1 MIHNIIHISDIHI
14 RTGDSK
20 KSRYNEYVDVFNN
33 LYDSIATQPSI
44 IEGSA
49 IIIITGDVFHD
60 KNRIGPSGI
69 KTAVYLLQKLSNL
82 ADVIVIRGNH
92 DYRQDHPTE
101 PDMISALLSY
111 EIPNVTYLDTA
122 GLHMH
127 KNVCIGLVPIQ
138 DTLLYGSTSGI
149 TASLPP
155 FPNPSTS
162 ASREAAGAK
171 YKIALFHGTITGCT
185 LQNGT
190 VHTRDGYPI
199 GWFQG
204 YDAILLG
211 DIHLQQVNRANVLQD
226 THACES
232 YKFSDETPWGYPG
245 SLIQQNFGEPIKD
258 HGYILWD
265 LQKSLIH
272 RYHIKNPYGMIKIV
286 YTGDMNSTYIVYNTP
301 IVFGSKKDSLPDW
314 LPDFLHIRVQGEGVN
329 NEVLRVITEKLQEHG
344 KVVLSITKKD
354 LHISQNITSASS
366 IEAAAAEIV
375 NINSTE
381 TLIDYIE
388 KVISTQNKFFGNK
401 WKSWLVHPE
410 SLLIPT
416 SCIPPSLLDRIGKKS
431 AKIEEASAKYLA
443 EFEKVKNLQI
453 INGEVKL
460 NKLEWNWILN
470 YGDKNVFDFDANYKN
485 INVLNARN
493 GEGKSNFLEII
504 CISLFGDGFPS
515 RYNTNYSANIICDKK
530 PPGVY
535 ASTIIYFTLN
545 REKYMLE
552 RSLRSNTNKK
562 SIKFDIV
569 KLSQEINGKHTVIKQ
584 NTVAVNDWICENI
597 GAIDAYL
604 MSSMLSQNADKDF
617 FSMNVKTQKELLD
630 RVLSLN
636 HITSLQ
642 SLLNESVKYYK
653 DVIEIV
659 DTYIDGVKS
668 QVHEVDPKHV
678 DNLTFLR
685 ESLETI
691 TLDVD
696 QLWKGWN
703 MISEKRLMEISNID
717 EYILD
722 LSSKETELATLS
734 SQIGAAKDRSANVFA
749 KQIFEKDKEI
759 EEVCSELDRFKMFQN
774 DEATEKSEAAN
785 NKSRIQELENKLKIH
800 PCYNKNNIHR
810 DIQEIKRSK
819 SLEDV
824 KEYDTHKVASAEGA
838 AREAGTREL
847 LRKIQEFESWK
858 SVSEERFSSSINFTE
873 DISKAESR
881 LDILKHE
888 NINRPDTISEYNNNL
903 TILYNSKN
911 LLKKNKEDITD
922 KRPNKPSKTTQWLTE
937 TEAYLQ
943 DFDFKKTVD
952 GLEHIR
958 VCIEKIPVLCQNILG
973 VSEKITDHEKYIK
986 ECLNIAFNPDCDAC
1000 NVQPW
1005 RVVYNKC
1012 FLELPGLKD
1021 TRDRMLKELEGLTF
1035 CEIKKSIDYTSY
1047 ERYCKLL
1054 KSLADEKSK
1063 NIEKHNLFVKEKKM
1077 WSNWDDWNIE
1087 YENVKN
1093 KYDAVVDEINKIEA
1107 IKKKVENDMTS
1118 CLSEIDK
1125 ISRDLQTLRVNSE
1138 QHAIYL
1144 ENLIIRKEEADKCRE
1159 MLNANWYKTL
1169 YLYKT
1174 EINIYLRWLRESFTR
1189 LETEKKEAVLL
1200 FENIKRFDELGVL
1213 VEKNRK
1219 ISKAYPLWVD
1229 WKNKVI
1235 QEKDMRIQVK
1245 ELEGIVGINSVNAS
1259 NLNSLIELS
1268 ELVEEIKKDFIL
1280 LSCLC
1285 ESFKGY
1291 KEWLYR
1297 EHVGKLIQKKVND
1310 VLEYICDERPLFLE
1324 YDWLDK
1330 TEALSW
1336 FIRDGTSRPVIEKA
1350 SGFQRFIVGVA
1361 MRVSI
1366 NQIGLNRVCFKEFFI
1381 DEGFTACDVDN
1392 LEKVPD
1398 FLRGLLQFYDNIYL
1412 ATHLE
1417 DLKLFADV
1425 QMYIAHKNGLSQIQ
1439 YHK

>member
-20 KSRYNEYVDVFNN
+20 KSRYNEYVHVFDN
-33 LYDSIATQPSI
+33 LYDSISKQPSI
-44 IEGSA
+44 IDGSA

-82 ADVIVIRGNH
+82 ADVIIIRGNH

-149 TASLPP
+149 IASLPP
-155 FPNPSTS
+155 FPNPSSLCGTTDK
-162 ASREAAGAK
+162 AADAK

-190 VHTRDGYPI
+190 TFGGGRGAGTVHTRDGYPI
-199 GWFQG
+199 SWFQG

-211 DIHLQQVNRANVLQD
+211 DIHLQQVNRAIKLQD
-226 THACES
+226 THVCES

-245 SLIQQNFGEPIKD
+245 SLVQQNFGERIKD

-265 LQKSLIH
+265 LQNGLIH

-286 YTGDMNSTYIVYNTP
+286 YTGDINSTYIVYDTP
-301 IVFGSKKDSLPDW
+301 IFFGSKKESIPDW
-314 LPDFLHIRVQGEGVN
+314 LPNFLHIRVQGEGVN
-329 NEVLRVITEKLQEHG
+329 TEVLRVITEKLQEHG
-344 KVVLSITKKD
+344 KFVLSITKKD
-354 LHISQNITSASS
+354 LNISQNCTSASI
-366 IEAAAAEIV
+366 IEATAAEIV

-388 KVISTQNKFFGNK
+388 KVISTQDKIFENK

-410 SLLIPT
+410 TLLIPT
-416 SCIPPSLLDRIGKKS
+416 SCIPSSLLERIGKKS
-431 AKIEEASAKYLA
+431 AKIEEMSAKYLA
-443 EFEKVKNLQI
+443 EFEKVKHLQI
-453 INGEVKL
+453 INGQVKL

-470 YGDKNVFDFDANYKN
+470 YGDKNVFDFDANYKS

-504 CISLFGDGFPS
+504 CIALFGNGFPS

-530 PPGVY
+530 PPKVY
-535 ASTIIYFTLN
+535 ASTTIYFALN
-545 REKYMLE
+545 KDKYMLE
-552 RSLRSNTNKK
+552 RSLINNINKK

-569 KLSQEINGKHTVIKQ
+569 KLSQETNGKYTVIKQ
-584 NTVAVNDWICENI
+584 NTVAVNDWIGENI
-597 GAIDAYL
+597 GVIDSYL

-642 SLLNESVKYYK
+642 SLLNESVKYYR
-653 DVIEIV
+653 DVVEMV

-668 QVHEVDPKHV
+668 QVQEVDPKHAE
-678 DNLTFLR
+678 NLVLLR
-685 ESLETI
+685 ENLEAI
-691 TLDVD
+691 ALDVD
-696 QLWKGWN
+696 QLRESWN
-703 MISEKRLMEISNID
+703 MISEKRLTEISEID

-722 LSSKETELATLS
+722 LSDKETELATLS
-734 SQIGAAKDRSANVFA
+734 SEIGAAKGRSVNVFA

-759 EEVCSELDRFKMFQN
+759 EEVCNELDRFKMFQN
-774 DEATEKSEAAN
+774 DETSEKSEAVN
-785 NKSRIQELENKLKIH
+785 NKSIIQELETELKIH
-800 PCYNKNNIHR
+800 PCYNKDNIHK
-810 DIQEIKRSK
+810 DIQKIKNRK
-819 SLEDV
+819 SIEDT
-824 KEYDTHKVASAEGA
+824 KEYDN
-838 AREAGTREL
+838 REL
-847 LRKIQEFESWK
+847 VRKIQEFESWK

-873 DISKAESR
+873 AIGEAEAR
-881 LDILKHE
+881 LDILKYE
-888 NINRPDTISEYNNNL
+888 NINRPDAISEYNNNL
-903 TILYNSKN
+903 TILHKSKN
-911 LLKKNKEDITD
+911 LLKKNKEAITD
-922 KRPNKPSKTTQWLTE
+922 KRPNKPSKTKKWLTE
-937 TEAYLQ
+937 TKTSLQ
-943 DFDFKKTVD
+943 NFDFEGATHD
-952 GLEHIR
+952 LEHIR
-958 VCIEKIPVLCQNILG
+958 VCIEKIPVLCQSILG

-1012 FLELPGLKD
+1012 FVELPGLKD
-1021 TRDRMLKELEGLTF
+1021 THDRMLKELEGLTF
-1035 CEIKKSIDYTSY
+1035 CEIKESIDYTSY
-1047 ERYCKLL
+1047 ERYYKLL
-1054 KSLADEKSK
+1054 KSMADEKSK
-1063 NIEKHNLFVKEKKM
+1063 NIEKHNLFVKEKET
-1077 WSNWDDWNIE
+1077 WSNWDEWTIE
-1087 YENVKN
+1087 HEDIKN
-1093 KYDAVVDEINKIEA
+1093 KYDTVVDEIKNAEA
-1107 IKKKVENDMTS
+1107 AKKKVEDAMTS
-1118 CLSEIDK
+1118 CISEIDK
-1125 ISRDLQTLRVNSE
+1125 ISRDLQTLRVNAE
-1138 QHAIYL
+1138 QHTIYV
-1144 ENLIIRKEEADKCRE
+1144 ENLIIRKKEADKCRE
-1159 MLNANWYKTL
+1159 ILNDNWHKTL

-1174 EINIYLRWLRESFTR
+1174 EINIYLRWLRETLTR

-1200 FENIKRFDELGVL
+1200 FENVKRFDELSGL

-1219 ISKAYPLWVD
+1219 IAKAYPFWVD

-1235 QEKDMRIQVK
+1235 VEKDTRTRVK
-1245 ELEGIVGINSVNAS
+1245 ELESIVSINSINAS
-1259 NLNSLIELS
+1259 NLNNLVELS
-1268 ELVEEIKKDFIL
+1268 TLVEEIKKDFIL
-1280 LSCLC
+1280 LTCLC

-1297 EHVGKLIQKKVND
+1297 EHVGKLIQRKVND

-1361 MRVSI
+1361 MRVAI

-1417 DLKLFADV
+1417 ELKVFADV
-1425 QMYIAHKNGLSQIQ
+1425 QMYIVHKNGLSQIQ
-1439 YHK
+1439 

>member
-20 KSRYNEYVDVFNN
+20 KSRYNEYVHVFNN
-33 LYDSIATQPSI
+33 LYDSISKQPSI
-44 IEGSA
+44 IDGSA

-69 KTAVYLLQKLSNL
+69 KTAVYLLQKLSIL
-82 ADVIVIRGNH
+82 ADVIIIRGNH

-111 EIPNVTYLDTA
+111 DIPKVTYLDAA
-122 GLHMH
+122 GIHMY
-127 KNVCIGLVPIQ
+127 KNVSIGLVPIQ

-149 TASLPP
+149 NASLPP
-155 FPNPSTS
+155 FPKPDISDTN
-162 ASREAAGAK
+162 

-199 GWFQG
+199 AWFQG

-211 DIHLQQVNRANVLQD
+211 DIHLQQVNRVD
-226 THACES
+226 MFDETPTCKS
-232 YKFSDETPWGYPG
+232 YKFSNDTPWGYPG
-245 SLIQQNFGEPIKD
+245 SLIQQNFGEPIKS
-258 HGYILWD
+258 HGYILWN
-265 LQKSLIH
+265 LQKSLVE

-286 YTGDMNSTYIVYNTP
+286 YTGDIHSTYIVYTP
-301 IVFGSKKDSLPDW
+301 RIVFGSKKNPLPDW
-314 LPDFLHIRVQGEGVN
+314 FPDFLHVRVQSLDNFAVN
-329 NEVLRVITEKLQEHG
+329 NEVLRSITEKLQEHG
-344 KVVLSITKKD
+344 KVVLSITKKN
-354 LHISQNITSASS
+354 LHISQNCADVSS
-366 IEAAAAEIV
+366 SEATAAEIV

-381 TLIDYIE
+381 TLIEYIE
-388 KVISTQNKFFGNK
+388 KIISTQNKIFGNK
-401 WKSWLVHPE
+401 WRSWLVHPE
-410 SLLIPT
+410 SLLIPK
-416 SCIPPSLLDRIGKKS
+416 SCIPSSLLDRICKKS
-431 AKIEEASAKYLA
+431 VKVEEASAKYLA

-470 YGDKNVFDFDANYKN
+470 YGDKNVYNFDANYKN

-504 CISLFGDGFPS
+504 CISLFGEGFPS
-515 RYNTNYSANIICDKK
+515 RYNTNYSTNIICDKK
-530 PPGVY
+530 PPKIY

-545 REKYMLE
+545 GQKYMLE
-552 RSLRSNTNKK
+552 RSLLNNVNKK

-569 KLSQEINGKHTVIKQ
+569 KLSQEIQGKFTVIKQ
-584 NTVAVNDWICENI
+584 NTVAVNTWVCENI
-597 GAIDAYL
+597 GALDAYL
-604 MSSMLSQNADKDF
+604 MSSMLSQNADNDF

-636 HITSLQ
+636 HITALQ

-659 DTYIDGVKS
+659 DTYIDGVQS
-668 QVHEVDPKHV
+668 QAQEVDPKHIE
-678 DNLTFLR
+678 DLSFLR
-685 ESLETI
+685 ESLETVSVDI
-691 TLDVD
+691 D

-703 MISEKRLMEISNID
+703 MISEKRLMDISNID

-722 LSSKETELATLS
+722 LSDKEKELVDLS
-734 SQIGAAKDRSANVFA
+734 SQIGDDAKNSSIDVLAKKIFEIDREIKEVCKELDKFNRFQKDREES
-749 KQIFEKDKEI
+749 KESI
-759 EEVCSELDRFKMFQN
+759 LPSI
-774 DEATEKSEAAN
+774 N
-785 NKSRIQELENKLKIH
+785 NKSKIKELETALIIH
-800 PCYNKNNIHR
+800 PYYEKHDIHK
-810 DIQEIKRSK
+810 DIQEIKNIHRLK
-819 SLEDV
+819 NNIDD
-824 KEYDTHKVASAEGA
+824 KEHDN
-838 AREAGTREL
+838 REL

-858 SVSEERFSSSINFTE
+858 SVSEERFSSSVNWIE
-873 DISKAESR
+873 AISKAESR

-888 NINRPDTISEYNNNL
+888 NINRPDTISEYIYTL
-903 TILYNSKN
+903 TILYDSEK
-911 LLKKNKEDITD
+911 LLKKNKEDVSD
-922 KRPNKPSKTTQWLTE
+922 KRPNKPSKTKNWLTE
-937 TEAYLQ
+937 TSTSLK
-943 DFDFKKTVD
+943 DFDYESTKKS
-952 GLEHIR
+952 LECIR
-958 VCIEKIPVLCQNILG
+958 LCIEKIPILCQSILV
-973 VSEKITDHEKYIK
+973 VSEKITDHEKYIQ
-986 ECLNIAFNPDCDAC
+986 ECINIAYNPDCDAC
-1000 NVQPW
+1000 NAQPW
-1005 RVVYNKC
+1005 RVLYNKC
-1012 FLELPGLKD
+1012 FLELSGLKD
-1021 TRDRMLKELEGLTF
+1021 TFDRMLKELESLTF
-1035 CEIKKSIDYTSY
+1035 YEIKESIDYTSY
-1047 ERYCKLL
+1047 QKYYKLL
-1054 KSLADEKSK
+1054 KALYDEKSK
-1063 NIEKHNLFVKEKKM
+1063 KIEKYNLWVKENQM
-1077 WSNWDDWNIE
+1077 WGDWDDWNIE
-1087 YENVKN
+1087 YENIKN
-1093 KYDAVVDEINKIEA
+1093 KYDVVFDEIKVVESA
-1107 IKKKVENDMTS
+1107 KKKVQNDMAS

-1125 ISRDLQTLRVNSE
+1125 ISNELQTLTVNAE
-1138 QHAIYL
+1138 QHKIYV

-1159 MLNANWYKTL
+1159 MLNADWYKTL

-1174 EINIYLRWLRESFTR
+1174 EIDIYLRWLRENFTR
-1189 LETEKKEAVLL
+1189 LTTEKRDCVSLL
-1200 FENIKRFDELGVL
+1200 ENVERFDELRVL

-1219 ISKAYPLWVD
+1219 LAKAYPFWVD

-1235 QEKDMRIQVK
+1235 TEKDLRIKVK
-1245 ELEGIVGINSVNAS
+1245 QLESIISINSINSS
-1259 NLNSLIELS
+1259 NLDSIFQLS
-1268 ELVEEIKKDFIL
+1268 TLVEEIKQDFIL

-1297 EHVGKLIQKKVND
+1297 EHVGKLIQRKVND
-1310 VLEYICDERPLFLE
+1310 ILEYICDDRPLYLE

-1330 TEALSW
+1330 TEMLSW

-1366 NQIGLNRVCFKEFFI
+1366 NQIGLNRVCFKELFI

-1398 FLRGLLQFYDNIYL
+1398 FLRGLLKFYDNIYL

-1417 DLKLFADV
+1417 ELKAFADA

-1439 YHK
+1439 YQ